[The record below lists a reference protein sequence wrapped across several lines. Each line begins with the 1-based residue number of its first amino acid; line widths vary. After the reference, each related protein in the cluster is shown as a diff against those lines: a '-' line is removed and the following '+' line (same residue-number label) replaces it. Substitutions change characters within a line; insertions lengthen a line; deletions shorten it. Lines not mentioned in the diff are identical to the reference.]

1 MINNITRFYSSSEEI
16 INFFR
21 DYRKMTNYAAPK
33 SKQNKTEAK

>member
-1 MINNITRFYSSSEEI
+1 MINNITRFYNSREEI

-21 DYRKMTNYAAPK
+21 DYGKMINYAAPR